1 MTRDEIRHY
10 KNLGAESE
18 RAVIRRI
25 IRKLKVDLETVLA
38 KLDKHVAAVSERK
51 GGLGRK

>member
-10 KNLGAESE
+10 KNLGAEAE
-18 RAVIRRI
+18 RAVLRRI
-25 IRKLKVDLETVLA
+25 IRKTISNMRDMLDQ
-38 KLDKHVAAVSERK
+38 LDKHVAAVSKRK